1 MCESPVKPSDV
12 RVFLK
17 PYLPEFMLP
26 RYVEFLS
33 VIPKTET
40 EKIQRNKLQYINEK
54 VHDLVGG
61 LK

>member
-1 MCESPVKPSDV
+1 M
-12 RVFLK
+12 K